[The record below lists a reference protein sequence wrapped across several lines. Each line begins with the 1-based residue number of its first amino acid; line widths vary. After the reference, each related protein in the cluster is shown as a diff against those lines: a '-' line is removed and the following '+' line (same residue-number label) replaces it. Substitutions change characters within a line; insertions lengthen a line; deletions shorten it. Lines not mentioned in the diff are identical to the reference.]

1 MLLCSLDMGI
11 FPHVTELADE
21 TQPTTAQCSYIERNL
36 IEPAAQRNAHF

>member
-1 MLLCSLDMGI
+1 MLLCPLDMGI

-21 TQPTTAQCSYIERNL
+21 TQPTTQCSYIERNL